1 MRGFNLQPVT
11 LNLLIINVLV
21 YIIALVSAQSGSNLG
36 FYLSA
41 HYFNVPTFEPYQ
53 IVTHMF
59 MHDLM
64 GIRHILFNMLILV
77 MFGNHLERIW
87 GAKRFFIFYFASGIG
102 ALALYNIIGMIEVHQ
117 IQEALIA
124 DGYQID
130 VVNEGIMGDI
140 HLYLNSFES
149 QALLDRY
156 ESYTFSSMAG
166 ASGALFGVMA
176 AFAILF
182 PNTELF
188 LFFIPFPIK
197 AKYLI
202 GGYILFEIYNS
213 IYQPN
218 DHIAHLAHVGGAIVG
233 TAFVL
238 YWRRFDK
245 QNFY

>member
-1 MRGFNLQPVT
+1 
-11 LNLLIINVLV
+11 
-21 YIIALVSAQSGSNLG
+21 
-36 FYLSA
+36 
-41 HYFNVPTFEPYQ
+41 
-53 IVTHMF
+53 
-59 MHDLM
+59 
-64 GIRHILFNMLILV
+64 
-77 MFGNHLERIW
+77 
-87 GAKRFFIFYFASGIG
+87 
-102 ALALYNIIGMIEVHQ
+102 
-117 IQEALIA
+117 
-124 DGYQID
+124 
-130 VVNEGIMGDI
+130 
-140 HLYLNSFES
+140 
-149 QALLDRY
+149 
-156 ESYTFSSMAG
+156 MAG

-182 PNTELF
+182 PNTELY

-213 IYQPN
+213 IYQPD

>member
-11 LNLLIINVLV
+11 LNLLIINILV

-36 FYLSA
+36 SYLSA

-77 MFGNHLERIW
+77 MFGNHLERVW

-102 ALALYNIIGMIEVHQ
+102 ALVLYNIIGMIEVHQ

-130 VVNEGIMGDI
+130 VVNEWIKGDME
-140 HLYLNSFES
+140 LYPNSAES
-149 QALLDRY
+149 QALLNRY
-156 ESYTFSSMAG
+156 GFYSFSSMAG

-182 PNTELF
+182 PNTELY

-213 IYQPN
+213 IYQPD

>member
-11 LNLLIINVLV
+11 LNLLIINILV

-36 FYLSA
+36 SYLSA

-77 MFGNHLERIW
+77 MFGNHLERVW

-102 ALALYNIIGMIEVHQ
+102 ALVLYNIIGMIEVHQ

-130 VVNEGIMGDI
+130 VVNEWIKGDME
-140 HLYLNSFES
+140 LYPNSAES
-149 QALLDRY
+149 QALLNRY
-156 ESYTFSSMAG
+156 GF
-166 ASGALFGVMA
+166 
-176 AFAILF
+176 
-182 PNTELF
+182 
-188 LFFIPFPIK
+188 
-197 AKYLI
+197 
-202 GGYILFEIYNS
+202 
-213 IYQPN
+213 
-218 DHIAHLAHVGGAIVG
+218 
-233 TAFVL
+233 
-238 YWRRFDK
+238 
-245 QNFY
+245 